1 MLSVNEISMG
11 IVEEMLDYTEE
22 LKIEAIE
29 LDNGSTIIDCGIN
42 VEGGYEAGVMFTEI
56 CLGGLGSVRLTMQT
70 VKETPL
76 VFIHVFTDHPALA
89 TLGSQKAGWA
99 IKSGQYSA
107 MGSGPAR
114 ALSCQPQKT
123 YELIDY
129 EDDYDFGVLAL
140 ESDRLPDERVAD
152 EIAEACNLEPSKLTL
167 LNAPTASIV
176 GTVQVAGRVV
186 EVAVYKAA
194 ELGYDTLQILSAAG
208 SCPVAPVVQDSLR
221 AMGTTNDGIIYYG
234 SVSLTVKK
242 FDELLER
249 IPSETSSSY
258 GKPFN
263 ETFKEANYDFYKIDK
278 YVFAPAQVAITDVP
292 SNKTLR
298 YGRLNEKVL
307 ASSFGI

>member
-29 LDNGSTIIDCGIN
+29 LDNGSTVIDCGIN

-56 CLGGLGSVRLTMQT
+56 CLGGLGSVRLTIQA
-70 VKETPL
+70 VRDTPL

-89 TLGSQKAGWA
+89 TLGSQKAGWSV
-99 IKSGQYSA
+99 KSDQYSA

-114 ALSCQPQKT
+114 ALSLQPKKT

-167 LNAPTASIV
+167 LNAPTSSIV
-176 GTVQVAGRVV
+176 GTVQVAGRIV

-208 SCPVAPVVQDSLR
+208 SCPVAPVMQDSLR

-234 SVSLTVKK
+234 NVSLTVKK
-242 FDELLER
+242 FDELLGQ

-258 GKPFN
+258 GKPFY
-263 ETFKEANYDFYKIDK
+263 ETFKDANYDFYKIDK
-278 YVFAPAQVAITDVP
+278 FMFAPAQIAVTDIS
-292 SNKTLR
+292 SNRTQKF
-298 YGRLNEKVL
+298 GRLNVKVL